1 MSHEV
6 ETMFYNYGKTE
17 EEHKRLVPWH
27 GLGTPVEEA
36 PTSADALRVSGLDW
50 KVEGKPI
57 YTTEGIKIPG
67 YVANTRDS
75 DNSVLGVV
83 TEKYKIV
90 QNEDA
95 FAFTDALIGG
105 DVRYETAG
113 SLRNGKSTFLLAK
126 LPDTKILDDD
136 FGQYLCFTNTHD
148 GSGAVKVMMTPVR
161 VVCNN
166 TLNLALDTTKR
177 MWTCKHMGSM
187 KDKLHE
193 AEETL
198 GFAHKY
204 MDNLAVVAE
213 RLANVSLR
221 DEEIQAIVAE
231 MFPID
236 EDTSDRTKANMQ
248 KAKSEFMIAYYM
260 PDIAK
265 FRNTAW
271 GVINAA
277 SDFCGHSSPQR
288 NTPTYQERNFE
299 RIICGHPILDALM
312 KKVGAGV
319 ET

>member
-1 MSHEV
+1 MAHEV
-6 ETMFYNYGKTE
+6 ESLMYTSNDKNGRF
-17 EEHKRLVPWH
+17 VPWH
-27 GLGTPVEEA
+27 GLGTPVQES
-36 PTSADALRVSGLDW
+36 PTSADALRLAGLDW
-50 KVEGKPI
+50 RVEAKPI
-57 YTTEGIKIPG
+57 YTNDGIKIPG

-95 FAFTDALIGG
+95 FAFTDSLIGG

-126 LPDTKILDDD
+126 LPDKKILDDD

-166 TLNLALDTTKR
+166 TLNLALNTTKR

-198 GFAHKY
+198 GFANKY

-231 MFPID
+231 LFPMD
-236 EDTSDRTKANMQ
+236 ENSSDRTKANMQ
-248 KAKSEFMIAYYM
+248 KAKQEFMVAYYM

-271 GVINAA
+271 GLLNAT
-277 SDFCGHSSPQR
+277 SDWMSHTSPQR

-299 RIICGHPILDALM
+299 RIICGHPILDAIM

-319 ET
+319 QT

>member
-1 MSHEV
+1 MAHEV
-6 ETMFYNYGKTE
+6 ESLMYTSNEQNGRF
-17 EEHKRLVPWH
+17 VPWH
-27 GLGTPVEEA
+27 GLGTPVKES
-36 PTSADALRVSGLDW
+36 PTSAEALELAGLNW

-57 YTTEGIKIPG
+57 YTNDGIRIPG

-95 FAFTDALIGG
+95 FAFTDSLIGG
-105 DVRYETAG
+105 EVRYETAG

-126 LPDTKILDDD
+126 LPDKKILDDD

-166 TLNLALDTTKR
+166 TLNLALNTTKR

-198 GFAHKY
+198 GFANKY

-231 MFPID
+231 LFPMD
-236 EDTSDRTKANMQ
+236 ENSSERTKANMQ
-248 KAKSEFMIAYYM
+248 KAKQEFMVAYYM

-271 GVINAA
+271 GVLNAT
-277 SDFCGHSSPQR
+277 SDWMSHTSPQR

-299 RIICGHPILDALM
+299 RIICGHPILDAIM

-319 ET
+319 QT

>member
-1 MSHEV
+1 MAHEV
-6 ETMFYNYGKTE
+6 ESLMYTSNEQNGRF
-17 EEHKRLVPWH
+17 VPWH
-27 GLGTPVEEA
+27 GLGTPVQES
-36 PTSADALRVSGLDW
+36 PTSADALELAGLNW

-57 YTTEGIKIPG
+57 YTNEGIKIPG

-75 DNSVLGVV
+75 DGSVLGVV

-95 FAFTDALIGG
+95 FAFTDSLIGG

-113 SLRNGKSTFLLAK
+113 SLRNGRSTFLLAK
-126 LPDTKILDDD
+126 LPDKKILDDD

-166 TLNLALDTTKR
+166 TLNLALNTTKR

-198 GFAHKY
+198 GFANKY

-213 RLANVSLR
+213 RLANVSLK

-231 MFPID
+231 MFPMD
-236 EDTSDRTKANMQ
+236 ENSSDRTKANMQ
-248 KAKSEFMIAYYM
+248 KAKQEFMIAYYM
-260 PDIAK
+260 PDIK
-265 FRNTAW
+265 QFRNTAW
-271 GVINAA
+271 GLLNAT
-277 SDFCGHSSPQR
+277 SDWMSHTSPQR

-299 RIICGHPILDALM
+299 RIICGHPILDAIM

-319 ET
+319 QT

>member
-1 MSHEV
+1 MAHEV
-6 ETMFYNYGKTE
+6 ESLMYTSNDQNGRF
-17 EEHKRLVPWH
+17 VPWH
-27 GLGTPVEEA
+27 GLGTPVKES
-36 PTSADALRVSGLDW
+36 PTSADALELAGLNW
-50 KVEGKPI
+50 RVEGKPI
-57 YTTEGIKIPG
+57 YTDGGIRIPG

-75 DNSVLGVV
+75 DGSVLGVV

-95 FAFTDALIGG
+95 FAFTDSLIGG

-113 SLRNGKSTFLLAK
+113 SLRNGRSTFLLAK
-126 LPDTKILDDD
+126 LPDKKILDDD

-166 TLNLALDTTKR
+166 TLNLALNSTKR

-198 GFAHKY
+198 GFANKY

-213 RLANVSLR
+213 RLANVSLK

-231 MFPID
+231 MFPMD
-236 EDTSDRTKANMQ
+236 ENASDRTKANMQ
-248 KAKSEFMIAYYM
+248 KAKQEFMIAYYM
-260 PDIAK
+260 PDIKK

-271 GVINAA
+271 GVLNAT
-277 SDFCGHSSPQR
+277 SDWMSHTSPQR
-288 NTPTYQERNFE
+288 NTPTSLRATSLS
-299 RIICGHPILDALM
+299 RTTSPRA
-312 KKVGAGV
+312 
-319 ET
+319 

>member
-1 MSHEV
+1 MAHEV
-6 ETMFYNYGKTE
+6 ESLMYTSNDKNGRF
-17 EEHKRLVPWH
+17 VPWH
-27 GLGTPVEEA
+27 GLGTPVQES
-36 PTSADALRVSGLDW
+36 PTSADALRLAGLDW
-50 KVEGKPI
+50 RVEAKPI
-57 YTTEGIKIPG
+57 YTNDGIKIPG

-95 FAFTDALIGG
+95 FAFTDSLIGG

-126 LPDTKILDDD
+126 LPDKKILDDD

-166 TLNLALDTTKR
+166 TLNLALNTTKR

-198 GFAHKY
+198 GFASKY

-231 MFPID
+231 LFPMD
-236 EDTSDRTKANMQ
+236 ENSSDRTKANMQ
-248 KAKSEFMIAYYM
+248 KAKQEFMVAYYM

-271 GVINAA
+271 GVLNAT
-277 SDFCGHSSPQR
+277 SDWMSHTSPQR
-288 NTPTYQERNFE
+288 NTPTYEERNFE
-299 RIICGHPILDALM
+299 RIICGHPILDAIM

>member
-1 MSHEV
+1 MAHEV
-6 ETMFYNYGKTE
+6 ESLMYTSNDKNGRF
-17 EEHKRLVPWH
+17 VPWH
-27 GLGTPVEEA
+27 GLGTPVQES
-36 PTSADALRVSGLDW
+36 PTSADALRLAGLDW
-50 KVEGKPI
+50 RVEAKPI
-57 YTTEGIKIPG
+57 YTNDGIKIPG

-126 LPDTKILDDD
+126 LPDKKILDDD

-166 TLNLALDTTKR
+166 TLNLALNTTKR

-198 GFAHKY
+198 GFASKY

-231 MFPID
+231 LFPMD
-236 EDTSDRTKANMQ
+236 ENSSDRTKANMQ
-248 KAKSEFMIAYYM
+248 KAKQEFMVAYYM

-271 GVINAA
+271 GVLNAT
-277 SDFCGHSSPQR
+277 SDWMSHTSPQR

-299 RIICGHPILDALM
+299 RIICGHPILDAIM

>member
-1 MSHEV
+1 MAHEV
-6 ETMFYNYGKTE
+6 ESLMYTSNDKNGRF
-17 EEHKRLVPWH
+17 VPWH
-27 GLGTPVEEA
+27 GLGTPVQES
-36 PTSADALRVSGLDW
+36 PTSADALRLAGLDW
-50 KVEGKPI
+50 RVEAKPI
-57 YTTEGIKIPG
+57 YTNDGIKIPG

-95 FAFTDALIGG
+95 FAFTDSLIGG

-126 LPDTKILDDD
+126 LPDKKILDDD

-166 TLNLALDTTKR
+166 TLNLALNTTKR

-187 KDKLHE
+187 RDKLHE

-198 GFAHKY
+198 GFASKY

-231 MFPID
+231 LFPMD
-236 EDTSDRTKANMQ
+236 ENSSDRTKANMQ
-248 KAKSEFMIAYYM
+248 KAKQEFMVAYYM

-271 GVINAA
+271 GVLNAT
-277 SDFCGHSSPQR
+277 SDWMSHTSPQR

-299 RIICGHPILDALM
+299 RIICGHPILDAIM